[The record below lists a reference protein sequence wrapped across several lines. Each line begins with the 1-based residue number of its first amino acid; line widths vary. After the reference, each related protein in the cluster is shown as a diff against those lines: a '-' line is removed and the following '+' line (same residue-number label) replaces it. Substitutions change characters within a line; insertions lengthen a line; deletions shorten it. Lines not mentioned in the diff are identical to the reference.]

1 MTVPGTQMPDRGPIL
16 VSIPPPWISVIPRKQ
31 AEAGN
36 IPAPQVV
43 DTPRGGHAP
52 RSGKSAT
59 LVTDAQVAWRA
70 GTQVE
75 TRRLAMTAGQPAPPP
90 VLAAGAEGMTLA
102 PHAAGHG
109 VRDCRRPHQRARSSP
124 RLGHDRCSRAHVP
137 SNGRDA
143 ACVVLL
149 SVSLLSS
156 VQHRHR
162 VGMQLGT
169 VARLAAVVLPCST
182 PHLLNHEQTPHG
194 PARHR
199 LRSAR

>member
-1 MTVPGTQMPDRGPIL
+1 MTVPDTQMPDRGPIL
-16 VSIPPPWISVIPRKQ
+16 VSMPPPWISVIPRKQ

-36 IPAPQVV
+36 ISAPQVV

-52 RSGKSAT
+52 FRQVRNTSYGRSGS
-59 LVTDAQVAWRA
+59 VACRHASGNTAASHDCWPTSPTPRA
-70 GTQVE
+70 RCRCGRDDTGPA
-75 TRRLAMTAGQPAPPP
+75 RR
-90 VLAAGAEGMTLA
+90 GA
-102 PHAAGHG
+102 
-109 VRDCRRPHQRARSSP
+109 RRTGLLTPHQRARSSP

-149 SVSLLSS
+149 PVSLLSS